1 MKNIFL
7 KLFVLILAA
16 NAWCLAIAQAQ
27 ENTQP
32 MSLSRPNLNLAY
44 RNWLNLTAQQ
54 RAQAGSAQHD
64 TLLSYSQKCDAATG
78 ITIPTFSCS
87 KGKDVPGQ
95 GQVSATGMI
104 PKLCDYP
111 NVLNGVCDPGSKFQ
125 VLNRSADG
133 NAVAVAHCRKDGQP
147 PGDPN
152 HPNENYNDI
161 AIIQYNKQNGAICF
175 FQALGHDQA
184 HPNRKFP
191 LPGDNIPPPSSG
203 DTALWADHKSHWI
216 SPAGTEAIGCASCHD
231 SGGFI
236 RSRYL
241 AQMKA
246 PDFDADHSL
255 PSVSEGFDNKNL
267 PLKYVGLDYKR
278 DRSWSVELD
287 PPDPTGT
294 CTSCHRLAVANH
306 LALHHSLYGGTAM
319 RFAVIATAKKQESKN
334 PHSATSPIWMIDGAN
349 TEYKAANE
357 KLAKRY
363 QSCAKTFYKSYFRK
377 VKAGC
382 KITPLAEPW

>member
-1 MKNIFL
+1 MGGLILKNIFL
-7 KLFVLILAA
+7 KLLVLIIAA
-16 NAWCLAIAQAQ
+16 NAWCLAGAEAQ

-32 MSLSRPNLNLAY
+32 ISLTRPNLNLAY
-44 RNWLNLTAQQ
+44 RNWLNLTARA
-54 RAQAGSAQHD
+54 RAQSGSGQHD

-87 KGKDVPGQ
+87 AGADVPGQ
-95 GQVSATGMI
+95 GTIPATEI
-104 PKLCDYP
+104 NATHCDYP
-111 NVLNGVCDPGSKFQ
+111 NVLNGLCDPGSKFQ

-147 PGDPN
+147 EAG
-152 HPNENYNDI
+152 ENYNDI

-175 FQALGHDQA
+175 FQALGHDQT
-184 HPNRKFP
+184 HPNKKFP
-191 LPGDNIPPPSSG
+191 LPGDNIPSPSAG
-203 DTALWADHKSHWI
+203 DTALWADNKSHWI
-216 SPAGTEAIGCASCHD
+216 SPAATEAIGCASCHD

-236 RSRYL
+236 RSEYI

-246 PDFDADHSL
+246 PNFDAMHTL
-255 PSVSEGFDNKNL
+255 PSIAEGFNNLDL

-278 DRSWSVELD
+278 DRSWAVELD
-287 PPDPTGT
+287 PPDPAGS

-319 RFAVIATAKKQESKN
+319 RFAAIATARKQDSKN
-334 PHSATSPIWMIDGAN
+334 PHSATSPIWMKKGQVVYDPVVA
-349 TEYKAANE
+349 
-357 KLAKRY
+357 KLARRY
-363 QSCAKTFYKSYFRK
+363 RTCAVTFYKSRFTK
-377 VKAGC
+377 IKAGC